1 MEKFNKTSDD
11 NLNREL
17 SELAAKY
24 NKEIDMLTRRLDE
37 TQRSLDDANR
47 TTFDMQE
54 NLKKAFMRGVCALN
68 FEAMSIIGT
77 KRDDNASDAFSNAEQ
92 IAQNMFS
99 NTKTSFLNYAPPTIT
114 GTERDAYPEPETLQN
129 SPKKNIV
136 FYQTPKVNFY

>member
-1 MEKFNKTSDD
+1 MEKLNKNHDD

-24 NKEIDMLTRRLDE
+24 NKEIDILTKRLEE
-37 TQRSLDDANR
+37 TQRALDEANR
-47 TTFDMQE
+47 NTFEMQE

-68 FEAMSIIGT
+68 FEAMSILGT
-77 KRDDNASDAFSNAEQ
+77 KRDENASDAFSNAEQ

-99 NTKTSFLNYAPPTIT
+99 NTKQSFFGFPQTSTT
-114 GTERDAYPEPETLQN
+114 TEREVYPEPETLQN

-136 FYQTPKVNFY
+136 FYQTPKV